1 MKIIIIILSLVLLS
15 CGREYSS
22 KRIEEREF
30 LEYHFKKG
38 NAEEIITKYV
48 NKYIEEDFFIILGYE
63 KDMYKVGIV
72 PTKDINQVVLFSMR
86 INQTNR
92 KVKIGKKSY
101 YILFDFDYEL
111 SGETDKIVEDN
122 GKEYNIIRRK
132 AYLYDRMHILHF
144 DKNWNFIE
152 ETM

>member
-48 NKYIEEDFFIILGYE
+48 NKYIEEDFF
-63 KDMYKVGIV
+63 
-72 PTKDINQVVLFSMR
+72 
-86 INQTNR
+86 
-92 KVKIGKKSY
+92 
-101 YILFDFDYEL
+101 
-111 SGETDKIVEDN
+111 
-122 GKEYNIIRRK
+122 YNLR
-132 AYLYDRMHILHF
+132 L
-144 DKNWNFIE
+144 
-152 ETM
+152 